1 MAPAIA
7 QWIGAITER
16 QNMTADEIRRVACVG
31 GGTIGFS
38 WALLFAQH
46 GLRVSVYDISDE
58 ALAWTMREIRSGF
71 DTLVEAGRMTRE
83 AVEAALGRV
92 TTTTDLAAAV
102 RDVDYVQESGPERYR
117 VKREIYA
124 EMDRLARPDV
134 VLASSTS
141 AMLMTEIQSATAR
154 PERCVVAHPYN
165 PPHIVPSVEIV
176 PGEATS
182 DETVEITRDFMAR
195 LGRAPVVA
203 RLECRGH
210 IVNHMQAA
218 IYREALW
225 LVGNGVATV
234 EEIDLAFRTG
244 PGLRLALMGP
254 FLVGMLTSPGGL
266 QDTFVDRKLDHSV
279 EDDIPSRVEREA
291 PARTP
296 ELSRDWARLC
306 AAQMEAA
313 LEDVDME
320 NLKKWRDAK
329 LLRILDVIA
338 SD

>member
-1 MAPAIA
+1 MLKA
-7 QWIGAITER
+7 E
-16 QNMTADEIRRVACVG
+16 EISRVACVG

-46 GLRVSVYDISDE
+46 GLQVNIYDISDE
-58 ALAWTMREIRSGF
+58 ALAWSMREIQSAGE
-71 DTLVEAGRMTRE
+71 TLVEAGRMSSEE
-83 AVEAALGRV
+83 ARAAFGRIRPM
-92 TTTTDLAAAV
+92 TDLERAV
-102 RDVDYVQESGPERYR
+102 RDVDFVQESGPERYR
-117 VKREIYA
+117 IKREIYR
-124 EMDRLARPDV
+124 ELDQFTRPKAI
-134 VLASSTS
+134 LASSTS
-141 AMLMTEIQSATAR
+141 AMLMTEIQAATTR

-182 DETVEITRDFMAR
+182 AETVAVARDFMAR
-195 LGRAPVVA
+195 LGRTPVVA
-203 RLECRGH
+203 RKECRGH

-218 IYREALW
+218 IYREAFW

-254 FLVGMLTSPGGL
+254 FAVGMLTSPGGL
-266 QDTFVDRKLDHSV
+266 QDTMVDRKLDHSV

-291 PARTP
+291 PPRSP
-296 ELSRDWARLC
+296 ELAREWAKTC
-306 AAQMEAA
+306 AAQMEKA
-313 LEDVDME
+313 LADTDME
-320 NLKKWRDAK
+320 QVKKWRDKK
-329 LLRILDVIA
+329 LLQILDVIA

>member
-1 MAPAIA
+1 MKADDI
-7 QWIGAITER
+7 R
-16 QNMTADEIRRVACVG
+16 QVACVG

-38 WALLFAQH
+38 WALLFARH
-46 GLRVSVYDISDE
+46 GLRVAIYDVSDE
-58 ALAWTMREIRSGF
+58 ALQWTMREIRSGYS
-71 DTLVEAGRMTRE
+71 TLAAAGRMTE
-83 AVEAALGRV
+83 AEVEAALSRIA
-92 TTTTDLAAAV
+92 TTRDLATALA
-102 RDVDYVQESGPERYR
+102 DADFVQESGPERYR
-117 VKREIYA
+117 IKREIYRD
-124 EMDRLARPDV
+124 MDRLARPEV

-141 AMLMTEIQSATAR
+141 AMLMTEIQSATTR

-182 DETVEITRDFMAR
+182 DETVKLARDFMSR
-195 LGRAPVVA
+195 MGRTPVVA
-203 RLECRGH
+203 RKECRGH

-234 EEIDLAFRTG
+234 DEIDLAFKTG

-254 FLVGMLTSPGGL
+254 FQVGMLTSPGGL
-266 QDTFVDRKLDHSV
+266 QDTMVDRKLDHSL
-279 EDDIPSRVEREA
+279 EDDIPSRVERES

-296 ELSRDWARLC
+296 DLAREWARLC
-306 AAQMEAA
+306 TAQMEAA
-313 LEDVDME
+313 LAEADME
-320 NLKKWRDAK
+320 DLKAWRDRK
-329 LLRILDVIA
+329 LLQILDVIA

>member
-1 MAPAIA
+1 MNARD
-7 QWIGAITER
+7 ITK
-16 QNMTADEIRRVACVG
+16 VACVG

-38 WALLFAQH
+38 WAVLFAQH
-46 GLRVSVYDISDE
+46 GLRVNIYDISDE
-58 ALAWTMREIRSGF
+58 ALDWTMREIDSAYA
-71 DTLVEAGRMTRE
+71 TLVEAGLMTDDDV
-83 AVEAALGRV
+83 AAALDRI
-92 TTTTDLAAAV
+92 TTTTDLAAAA
-102 RDVDYVQESGPERYR
+102 RDVDFVQESGPERYR
-117 VKREIYA
+117 IKRELYR
-124 EMDRLARPDV
+124 ELDRLVRPEAI
-134 VLASSTS
+134 LASSTS
-141 AMLMTEIQSATAR
+141 AMLMTEIQAAATR

-182 DETVEITRDFMAR
+182 AETVALARDFMAR
-195 LGRAPVVA
+195 LGRTPVVA
-203 RLECRGH
+203 RKECRGH

-254 FLVGMLTSPGGL
+254 FAVGMLTSPGGL
-266 QDTFVDRKLDHSV
+266 RDTMVDRKLDHSL

-291 PARTP
+291 PPRSP
-296 ELSRDWARLC
+296 ELAREWAKIC
-306 AAQMEAA
+306 AAQMEAELA
-313 LEDVDME
+313 ETDRE
-320 NLKKWRDAK
+320 QIKKWRDIK

-338 SD
+338 SE